1 MSARYADSGTGPE
14 YSAVEDGNVPWRGAA
29 QLCIEG
35 LPEGYTAEAVELEQ
49 FEPIFRELR
58 GRVFDERA
66 TFFWEQALT
75 ELEKERRDRLAERVR
90 ADGRI
95 RHHILF
101 KRGDELAGWYFGQQ
115 ETAVRYL
122 MVNTA
127 LFPEHRRKGIYTA
140 LLRSLLPHLEALG
153 FQEVVSLH
161 HATNNP
167 VLIAKLKAGFL
178 ITGMEI
184 DDRFGLLVRLTYF
197 TNPVRRRMM
206 AVRTWE
212 TWPDEELLG
221 YLGAGRNRHA

>member
-1 MSARYADSGTGPE
+1 MT
-14 YSAVEDGNVPWRGAA
+14 
-29 QLCIEG
+29 
-35 LPEGYTAEAVELEQ
+35 EQ
-49 FEPIFRELR
+49 QR
-58 GRVFDERA
+58 
-66 TFFWEQALT
+66 
-75 ELEKERRDRLAERVR
+75 ERRDALAERVR
-90 ADGRI
+90 ADRRI

-101 KRGDELAGWYFGQQ
+101 KRGEELAGWYFGQQ
-115 ETAVRYL
+115 ETATRYL

-197 TNPVRRRMM
+197 THPIRRRMM

-212 TWPDEELLG
+212 RWLDEELRGCLG
-221 YLGAGRNRHA
+221 RTGDLRGRTRVP